1 MRLSRRQFLMQ
12 SAAATAA
19 GLAAPLWLP
28 GPAGAEAVATAGSEP
43 RVIGAG
49 TVGPD
54 IHRGATPAAIP
65 PGLFQPDSDSIRRH
79 YKPPQWFSDARFGI
93 FIHWGLYAVPAYHNE
108 WYARHMYGAFAQ
120 YQTDH
125 YGPPDKFGYKDFIPL
140 FKAERFDPDAWATLF
155 KKSGARY
162 VVPCGEHHDGFA
174 LWDSSLTRWCAG
186 KMGPKRDLIGD
197 LSKAIKKQGLVFGV
211 SSHRME
217 HHSFMYPT
225 TKVKTDL
232 FDPAYADFYG
242 PPIQE
247 QMDAGG
253 ASPAFQD
260 DWLARC
266 QELIDKY
273 QPQMLWFDA
282 GVDAPEYRA
291 VLLRCA
297 AFYYNRAAGW
307 GKEVSLSTKDS
318 RLAGSIL
325 DFEKGG
331 RGPKDILG
339 GAWQIDDQIATNS
352 WGYINDIKYRSAASI
367 LGELIDASSKGGNLL
382 LNISPKADGT
392 IPDEQQQILLT
403 VGKWLETNGEAIY
416 GTRPWTRFAD
426 GPFHFTTGSGALYA
440 IGAVGADVPAVIP
453 SLATGASGKVSGVR
467 LLGRPGELKFSQ
479 DADGLK
485 VQMPPGAPDRYASV
499 LKITGLKTTGTV

>member
-1 MRLSRRQFLMQ
+1 MTLSRRKFLQQ

-19 GLAAPLWLP
+19 GLTIPLW
-28 GPAGAEAVATAGSEP
+28 ASRSYGAVPNDEP

-49 TVGPD
+49 NTGPD

-65 PGLFQPDSDSIRRH
+65 TGPFQQTWDSIRQN
-79 YKPPQWFSDARFGI
+79 YKAPDWFSQARFGI

-120 YQTDH
+120 YHTDH

-140 FKAERFDPDAWATLF
+140 FKAEKFDPDAWATLF
-155 KKSGARY
+155 KKSGAKY

-174 LWDSSLTRWCAG
+174 MWDSNLTRWCAG

-197 LSKAIKKQGLVFGV
+197 LARAIKKQGLVFGV

-247 QMDAGG
+247 GMDAGG
-253 ASPAFQD
+253 ASQAFQD

-282 GVDAPEYRA
+282 GVDAPEYRPI
-291 VLLRCA
+291 LLRCET
-297 AFYYNRAAGW
+297 FYYNRAAKW
-307 GKEVSLSTKDS
+307 GKQVTLSTKDS
-318 RLAGSIL
+318 RLAGSVL
-325 DFEKGG
+325 DFEKAG
-331 RGPKDILG
+331 RGPKGVLP

-352 WGYINDIKYRSAASI
+352 WGYINDIKYRSTASI
-367 LGELIDASSKGGNLL
+367 INELIDASSKGGNLL

-392 IPDEQQQILLT
+392 IPDEQQQILLA
-403 VGKWLETNGEAIY
+403 VGKWLDTNGETIY
-416 GTRPWTRFAD
+416 GSRPWTRSSE
-426 GPFHFTTGSGALYA
+426 GPFHFTTNHDALYA
-440 IGAVGADVPAVIP
+440 IGRSGPTAVFP
-453 SLATGASGKVSGVR
+453 SLAKGTAGTVERVT
-467 LLGRPGELKFSQ
+467 LLGHPGTLAFTQ
-479 DADGLK
+479 DSGGLTVPMPADTPGPY
-485 VQMPPGAPDRYASV
+485 PPV
-499 LKITGLKTTGTV
+499 LKITGPGLTPQQG